1 MKKKRFLF
9 VFVLTCVCL
18 LFAFAACKDV
28 DDAPSGDIS
37 GSGDTSGESE
47 GGGIHVYP
55 TGWMKDSEYHWRL
68 EQYTGIEI
76 DRDKHNYDDY
86 GVCEVCKYDIS
97 NGFLF
102 EKYTD
107 ADGEAYSVVGVR
119 VLSEKMVIPSTFKG
133 IPVKTIYEGFSKFL
147 FGRNYIGNYIKSIVI
162 PNSITEIGYSA
173 FKDCIVLKN
182 VTFEEGSQLQEIKGE
197 VFNHCIRLESINI
210 PKSVTRVGSSAFESC
225 SSLSRV
231 VFEEDSNLK
240 TVGYGA
246 FSNCSNLLSVEFGKN
261 SKLETLWQHAFKD
274 AVKLKY
280 IEMPDSI
287 ISVDEMAFTGCDSL
301 EYNEYNNGLYLGNE
315 ENPYALFVKA
325 KNKEITSCSVNEN
338 TKAIC
343 DRAFMFCEN
352 LSSVSLLIGLK
363 GIGEQAFSYCENLD
377 ILEIPSSVAFVAD
390 YAFSDMSAVLL
401 CGAESQPEGW
411 SAKWNKSSDVLVR
424 WGVSNVG

>member
-1 MKKKRFLF
+1 MKKKMFLF

-47 GGGIHVYP
+47 GGGIHIYP

-76 DRDKHNYDDY
+76 DRDKHNCDDY
-86 GVCEVCKYDIS
+86 GVCEVCKYDTS
-97 NGFLF
+97 NGFSF

-119 VLSEKMVIPSTFKG
+119 VLSKKMVIPSTFKG
-133 IPVKTIYEGFSKFL
+133 IPVKTITGGPNTFIV
-147 FGRNYIGNYIKSIVI
+147 GRNYIKSIVI
-162 PNSITEIGYSA
+162 PNSITDIRHYA
-173 FKDCIVLKN
+173 FEDCIVLKN
-182 VTFEEGSQLQEIKGE
+182 VTFEEGSQLKAIEEGA
-197 VFNHCIRLESINI
+197 FMHCSSLESINI
-210 PKSVTRVGSSAFESC
+210 PKSVTRVGSFAFQSC
-225 SSLSRV
+225 FSLSRV
-231 VFEEDSNLK
+231 VFEEDSNLN
-240 TVGYGA
+240 TMGYSA

-261 SKLETLWQHAFKD
+261 SKLETIGQNAFKD

-280 IEMPDSI
+280 IEIPDSI
-287 ISVDEMAFTGCDSL
+287 INVEEMAFSGCDSL
-301 EYNEYNNGLYLGNE
+301 EFNEYNNGLYLGNE
-315 ENPYALFVKA
+315 DNPYALFVKA
-325 KNKEITSCSVNEN
+325 KNKEITWCSVNEN

-343 DRAFMFCEN
+343 GRAFMFCEN
-352 LSSVSLLIGLK
+352 LSSVSLPTGLK
-363 GIGEQAFSYCENLD
+363 GIGEQAFSYCIKLD